1 MIDTEA
7 NFEQGAPLLR
17 RIMTLNE
24 DIASDCIA
32 FMAQR
37 SEWKL
42 DRRILTIKQVKSITT
57 CNNAN
62 ETDIFKVILM
72 QLKWARLLQATQQS
86 CVDYINLKV
95 EAGSLE
101 EGLIDMAK
109 DAYAYKSIPVPQT
122 PNWHTARGD

>member
-1 MIDTEA
+1 
-7 NFEQGAPLLR
+7 
-17 RIMTLNE
+17 
-24 DIASDCIA
+24 
-32 FMAQR
+32 MAQR

-42 DRRILTIKQVKSITT
+42 DRRILTIKQVESITT

-72 QLKWARLLQATQQS
+72 QLKWARLLQAAKQT

-95 EAGSLE
+95 EAGSIE

-122 PNWHTARGD
+122 PNWQTARGD